1 VTPQKLKLAVP
12 DDLTGERLDIFCS
25 RKVSDRTRSYFT
37 KLAASGHIMVDGKVA
52 KASLKVKRGM
62 VVEIEIVAPA
72 PLEAKPEAI
81 PLDIVYEDDRILV
94 IDKPPNMV
102 VHPAAG
108 NYEGTL
114 VNAVMYHLG
123 MSAELDSARLGL
135 VHRLDKD
142 TSGLLVVA
150 KDERALAYLQTRLKE
165 RKISRQYKALVWG
178 NIEPTKGTID
188 LPIGR
193 SERDRKIMTVNP
205 RHGRPAVTHYELAER
220 FKLADLLLLKLE
232 TGRTHQIRVHLS
244 YYGHPIIGDPTYG
257 GRSRYLRRLSKNEL
271 TYATGILGI
280 LNRQA
285 LHAFRLELPHPDNGR
300 LMSFESNL
308 PEDFVKAQEYL
319 RSGGVGTPIPT
330 PNNMRSGSGS

>member
-1 VTPQKLKLAVP
+1 VTPQKLKLTVP
-12 DDLTGERLDIFCS
+12 DDLAGERLDIFCS
-25 RKVSDRTRSYFT
+25 RKVADRTRSYFT
-37 KLAASGHIMVDGKVA
+37 KLAASGHVMVDGKIA
-52 KASLKVKRGM
+52 KPSLKMKRGM
-62 VVEIEIVAPA
+62 LVEIEIVAP
-72 PLEAKPEAI
+72 PPMEAKPEAI
-81 PLDIVYEDDRILV
+81 PLHIVYEDDRILI
-94 IDKPPNMV
+94 IDKPPDMV

-114 VNAVMYHLG
+114 VNAVLYHLG
-123 MSAELDSARLGL
+123 MSADLDSTRLGL

-150 KDERALAYLQTRLKE
+150 KDERALAYLQTKLKE

-178 NIEPTKGTID
+178 NIEPPEGTID

-205 RHGRPAVTHYELAER
+205 RTGRSAITHYELIER
-220 FKLADLLLLKLE
+220 FKPADLLRLKLE

-257 GRSRYLRRLSKNEL
+257 GRSKFLRRLPKNDL
-271 TYATGILGI
+271 SFATGLLGI

-285 LHAFRLELPHPDNGR
+285 LHAFRLELPHPDDER
-300 LMSFESNL
+300 MMIFESDL
-308 PEDFVKAQEYL
+308 PEDFKRALEYL
-319 RSGGVGTPIPT
+319 RS
-330 PNNMRSGSGS
+330 RDQ